1 MAKPNVMTPRAVRVA
16 AMAGLGL
23 LLAGGFAAKAQAQEK
38 IRFML
43 NWKPDGSN
51 AEFYLA
57 QERGYFKAEGLDV
70 TLDAGEGSGAPV
82 VRIAGG
88 AYEAGFGDINA
99 MTQYDSLH
107 PEKPEISVLCFYD
120 KAPMAIISL
129 KKAGIQKPQDLMGKT
144 IGAPQNDTGYQMFPA
159 FAKATGLDVSKIKFD
174 NVAPTIR
181 EPMLVKGQVD
191 AVTGFD
197 STSFFALRGLGVPAS
212 DINILYYA
220 DYGVQLYSNS
230 IIVSKAFADQHPKA
244 VAGLVRAIIK
254 GYMASIK
261 DPKAAI
267 DALARHEPLT
277 NREIE
282 TEKLHWLVD
291 HQIETPHARE
301 AGFGTVDQARLEKG
315 IDIVMAAFNLK
326 RRPTAAE
333 IYTDKFLPPLADRKF
348 P

>member
-1 MAKPNVMTPRAVRVA
+1 MVVFNGMNVRAVQLA
-16 AMAGLGL
+16 AAAAVSVVI
-23 LLAGGFAAKAQAQEK
+23 AGGIAGRAQAAEK
-38 IRFML
+38 IRLML

-57 QERGYFKAEGLDV
+57 QARGYFKDEGLDV
-70 TLDAGEGSGAPV
+70 TLDAGEGGGAPI

-107 PEKPEISVLCFYD
+107 PEKPEIAVLCFYD
-120 KAPMAIISL
+120 KAPMAVITL
-129 KKAGIQKPQDLMGKT
+129 KKTGIEKPQDLIGKT
-144 IGAPQNDTGYQMFPA
+144 IGAPQNDTGFQLFPA
-159 FAKATGLDVSKIKFD
+159 FAKATGLDMSKIKFD
-174 NVAPTIR
+174 NVAPPIR
-181 EPMLVKGQVD
+181 EPLLVKGQV
-191 AVTGFD
+191 AAITGFD
-197 STSFFALRGLGVPAS
+197 STAFFALKGLGVKPA
-212 DINILYYA
+212 DVKILYYA

-291 HQIETPHARE
+291 HNIGTPHARQ
-301 AGFGTVDQARLEKG
+301 AGFGTVDPARLEKG

-326 RRPTAAE
+326 RRPAATE
-333 IYTDKFLPPLADRKF
+333 VYTDRFLPPMAERKF